1 MTISSDNITL
11 ELGVFTTQPLTL
23 TGADLAA
30 ANTLLQTG
38 QSLML
43 DEAIRQSLTAHIVM
57 LGAQADMDPKQ
68 AVQELLEVA
77 ANELAAAMPALLLA
91 KPDTVQAL
99 EQLGADKTS
108 ALVVQWLGFAGHVIA
123 TMQAQQSDPALI
135 NAFQNAAPNDALL
148 STFSNDA
155 LWPVLP
161 NTPVPFDPS
170 MLKNITLPSLDDLI
184 AMNTMAPT
192 TDTTAIPTDASGK
205 PLSPPPMVDP
215 IVTLTD
221 PGLVTDLSTQ
231 VTMDMNNL
239 VNSPEMQAAL
249 KGAVDN
255 AVTGNKLPL
264 IAPTL
269 VDPVL
274 YAEVT
279 TAAILDDPALLKVIE
294 TTLKN
299 PLFATGV
306 GNVGM
311 PQLRNLLIKE
321 MDIAAT
327 LTQTLATQGAN
338 AQLVQQIGTEMNS
351 SAVQQ
356 IMVDSI
362 PVAPPPG
369 NVIAPPTGNVIAPP
383 TGTPIAPPPVTPV
396 IVNSGTPTGT
406 TSGLNTAPTYA
417 PTYAPTVTNTASN
430 TTSAGSTA
438 MNDTTNPVIAINASK
453 NNLAMGETAT
463 LSFTLSQA
471 STNFSAADVTA
482 IGGSLSNFTGAD
494 STAPSVMISNT
505 KARVRPG
512 ETDLITFTLSEASSN
527 FTQSDVTVKAG
538 ISINRRDI
546 DYAFHGANA
555 NSLPWLVRKVASSAS
570 DSSTTSSG
578 KYLTPLWP
586 GHSFGAGW
594 DGSFTRRSETR
605 LQRDSTPQGAPFYAL
620 DQDYTADVKR
630 VALYAQDEWDVTAR
644 LQAYLGLRWEGLDTG
659 TVGRAMDKVQ
669 SRSSVWSPVLQMLWK
684 LPQRERDQLRF
695 ALSRSYKAPL
705 TRNLVPRRYTINNG
719 NGPTNPDVEGN
730 PKLQPELAWGV
741 DAAYES
747 YFDKGGVLSVS
758 AYARRISGVTL
769 QRLFQ
774 DGATWVS
781 TFANGGRADSRGV
794 EFDAKLPLAALL
806 AGAPA
811 IDLRANA
818 SRNWSRSNSVPGPHN
833 RLAEQTPLTANL
845 GLDYRVTAAWSA
857 GFNFNYQGGGPAR
870 ITPALS
876 SDNGPARILD
886 LYALWKTDNASQLRL
901 SIANALRLDRRSG
914 QYHADG
920 FGSTARIT
928 AAPTSTGIR
937 LQYETPL

>member
-1 MTISSDNITL
+1 MRSAGTAGQNRRDRKHKKQTNDQHLGTAMTISSDNITL

-482 IGGSLSNFTGAD
+482 IGGSLSNFTGAGTSYSATFTPSANVSSAFVMVGSDTFSNATGALNKDGADANNAASFSVGLLCNTDAPAD

-527 FTQSDVTVKAG
+527 FTQSDVTVIGGTLSGWTQSAT
-538 ISINRRDI
+538 NPLV
-546 DYAFHGANA
+546 YTATFTPNPNA
-555 NSLPWLVRKVASSAS
+555 LSAALFIASE
-570 DSSTTSSG
+570 
-578 KYLTPLWP
+578 
-586 GHSFGAGW
+586 
-594 DGSFTRRSETR
+594 SFTDAAGNFNQDGMELNNMASIAIQCKIDT
-605 LQRDSTPQGAPFYAL
+605 TPPAIAV
-620 DQDYTADVKR
+620 TADKATLAGGQT
-630 VALYAQDEWDVTAR
+630 ALITFTLSELATDFTAADVT
-644 LQAYLGLRWEGLDTG
+644 
-659 TVGRAMDKVQ
+659 V
-669 SRSSVWSPVLQMLWK
+669 
-684 LPQRERDQLRF
+684 
-695 ALSRSYKAPL
+695 
-705 TRNLVPRRYTINNG
+705 
-719 NGPTNPDVEGN
+719 
-730 PKLQPELAWGV
+730 
-741 DAAYES
+741 
-747 YFDKGGVLSVS
+747 
-758 AYARRISGVTL
+758 
-769 QRLFQ
+769 
-774 DGATWVS
+774 
-781 TFANGGRADSRGV
+781 
-794 EFDAKLPLAALL
+794 
-806 AGAPA
+806 
-811 IDLRANA
+811 
-818 SRNWSRSNSVPGPHN
+818 
-833 RLAEQTPLTANL
+833 
-845 GLDYRVTAAWSA
+845 
-857 GFNFNYQGGGPAR
+857 
-870 ITPALS
+870 
-876 SDNGPARILD
+876 
-886 LYALWKTDNASQLRL
+886 
-901 SIANALRLDRRSG
+901 
-914 QYHADG
+914 
-920 FGSTARIT
+920 
-928 AAPTSTGIR
+928 
-937 LQYETPL
+937 